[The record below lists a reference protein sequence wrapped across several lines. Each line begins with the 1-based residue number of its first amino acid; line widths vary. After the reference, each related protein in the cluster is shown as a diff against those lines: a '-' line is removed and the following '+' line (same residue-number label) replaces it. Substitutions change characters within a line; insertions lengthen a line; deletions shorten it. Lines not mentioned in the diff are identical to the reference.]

1 LWPKKL
7 TARLDHEGEVPGHG
21 RLDAEGQGHDRKR
34 HGPSALRRH
43 AADGGAEH
51 HRDGQLEVDGGKT
64 LFHSSPAAGQNK
76 VS

>member
-1 LWPKKL
+1 ML

-64 LFHSSPAAGQNK
+64 LFHSSPTAGQNK